1 MTETLVE
8 LNDGGDPEPGVASSF
23 EQVHPRPWRFAVH
36 DVTVHDGTDLTV
48 ERVVDSLRRA
58 AAASPQPWILDG
70 VELSIAPDGDEA
82 ALISTADPDPLL
94 LNRLSSPSWLCWPPV
109 RTPSKAGSTRSAQ
122 ALVPSC

>member
-1 MTETLVE
+1 MTAATPSPVS
-8 LNDGGDPEPGVASSF
+8 PAPSSRSS
-23 EQVHPRPWRFAVH
+23 PRPWRFAVH